1 MSRLPELDPKKF
13 SPEQK
18 KVHEAILKGPR
29 GKVVGP
35 LKVWLNNPGLAE
47 HAQALGAYAR
57 FNSSLPPR
65 LSELAICVT
74 GAFWKAN
81 FEWYAHAPLAIKA
94 GIDPAAIEA
103 IRTGGTPKLTKSDEP
118 NGFVSAFIH
127 SAKFDGAGPYAMRS
141 VVPWYGPRRQTPVH
155 AARASAIAAARTWR
169 RRGTTVSF
177 RGAPRDSRPARGS
190 GRAQLDRPLSRS
202 ARAARRATSRGIS
215 AAPA

>member
-1 MSRLPELDPKKF
+1 MRNNKGTAMSRLPELDPAKF

-18 KVHEAILKGPR
+18 KVHEAILAGPR

-57 FNSSLPPR
+57 FNSRLPPR

-81 FEWYAHAPLAIKA
+81 FEWFAHAPMAIKA

-103 IRTGGTPKLTKSDEP
+103 IRTGATPKLTKSDEQAIYD
-118 NGFVSAFIH
+118 FAIELITKRRVSNATFE
-127 SAKFDGAGPYAMRS
+127 
-141 VVPWYGPRRQTPVH
+141 
-155 AARASAIAAARTWR
+155 
-169 RRGTTVSF
+169 
-177 RGAPRDSRPARGS
+177 
-190 GRAQLDRPLSRS
+190 RAQKELGETGVIDLVGIVGYYSLVSVTLNAFELPLPDGEKVPFD
-202 ARAARRATSRGIS
+202 A
-215 AAPA
+215 

>member
-1 MSRLPELDPKKF
+1 MSRLPELDPAKF

-18 KVHEAILKGPR
+18 KVHEAILAGPR

-74 GAFWKAN
+74 GAFWKAE

-103 IRTGGTPKLTKSDEP
+103 IRTGATPKFTKADEQVIYDFAIELINKRRVSDAT
-118 NGFVSAFIH
+118 F
-127 SAKFDGAGPYAMRS
+127 
-141 VVPWYGPRRQTPVH
+141 
-155 AARASAIAAARTWR
+155 ARAKKELGQTSVIDLV
-169 RRGTTVSF
+169 GIIGYYSLVSVTLNAF
-177 RGAPRDSRPARGS
+177 E
-190 GRAQLDRPLSRS
+190 LPLPDGEK
-202 ARAARRATSRGIS
+202 TQFDVK
-215 AAPA
+215 